1 MKTTTNTIAKILAR
15 LAVVVAVLI
24 PALAGAA
31 AVPNPQSGDIFLGV
45 RSAAG
50 EDSYLVK
57 IGTYSQLTSSQSFSL
72 GNIGADLVSK
82 YGANWHTRE
91 DLFWGIFGR
100 SGSVVTTLYASK
112 ARPDAGTQSVPWP
125 LLTATARNSTASQVL
140 SVLEGT
146 GGYRGRQATANS
158 AVATFQ
164 ENTSEASSY
173 NKQVATAGGTDFGSL
188 SQWSS
193 IEASFADG
201 ASSALLDIYRIGS
214 SSVGYPGYFS
224 ISTSGEVSFVLV
236 GGGDVYPEL
245 QASGTLS
252 GFSTLLGSASTNKTI
267 TVSGSGLT
275 ADLTVTAPPKFE
287 VSTDGTNFGSS
298 VSLSPSSGT
307 VGSTAVH
314 VRIEASAAA
323 GAASGNVSVS
333 STGATTLNVAASGT
347 VLAPALST
355 SGTLS
360 AFGTGE
366 GSASDAQTF
375 TVSGSNL
382 TADVTVTAPT
392 GFEVSSDG
400 TTYGTTV
407 TFTPVSNAL
416 AAVTVHVRIAASTAA
431 GSVGGNITV
440 SSTNATTQN
449 VAVTG
454 TVTPPVSVTINGSL
468 SAFAAWQGLASAPQT
483 VTVSAFGLSSN
494 VVVTAPAGYQV
505 SANGTLY
512 AQSVTLNPTAG
523 VLAAT
528 NIFVRLAFAAPAGAV
543 AGNLTASSTG
553 APTASS
559 ALAGTVSP
567 LVTVQGEGTIPKPP
581 VITKLANN
589 KAFSLTAAPK
599 AGHIFQQ
606 WLKNG
611 APFVPPQTNPTLQ
624 VIFNTDE
631 IATYEAV
638 FVPNPY
644 PAVVD
649 SYNGLI
655 GDGVIDAGFLRAN
668 GSISLTTTATG
679 TYTGTLFHSGVAYKL
694 AGKFD
699 GFKKSKLTIV
709 RKGASSL
716 VLDLDFDTAAP
727 DHKITGTLTID
738 AATLNLSALPRIF
751 NVTKTSSNPH
761 PKAGRSYAIALPSPD
776 PALGHGF
783 GLLTVLANGT
793 ATFAGILPD
802 GVSFSTTAS
811 STDGDKDGAAG
822 AWVFPVSFSPYGKVA
837 GAVIGE
843 VYLAK
848 TEPAAPASVTGDFGW
863 VRPVVPKSPLFPG
876 GLIANITA
884 VGEFYQLQTGVSL
897 VSGSGAAGN
906 FTLSFDPDAEVL
918 SSAVTQDGTWP
929 ATNLPLLTAPVQN
942 GITLVFTG
950 AKVKPGAATA
960 GRFTGVF
967 KPDPLLKKGI
977 AYSGIVFTTPVTLP
991 GDASPV
997 RGVGFFLNGASTG
1010 RVEIK

>member
-15 LAVVVAVLI
+15 LAVAVAVLL

-31 AVPNPQSGDIFLGV
+31 PVPNPQSGDIFLGV

-57 IGTYSQLTSSQSFSL
+57 IGTYSQLTSSQTFSL
-72 GNIGADLVSK
+72 GNIGADLVAK
-82 YGANWHTRE
+82 YGANWHTRD

-125 LLTATARNSTASQVL
+125 LLTANARNSTASQIL
-140 SVLEGT
+140 SVLEST
-146 GGYRGRQATANS
+146 GGYRGREATANS
-158 AVATFQ
+158 AVAAFQ

-173 NKQVATAGGTDFGSL
+173 NKQVATAGGTDFGSV

-201 ASSALLDIYRIGS
+201 AANALLDIYRIGS
-214 SSVGYPGYFS
+214 GSVGYPGYFS

-236 GGGDVYPEL
+236 GLGDVYPEL

-252 GFSTLLGSASTNKTI
+252 GFSALLGSASANKTI

-275 ADLTVTAPPKFE
+275 ADLTVTAPTKFE
-287 VSTDGTNFGSS
+287 VSTDGTNFSPT
-298 VSLSPSSGT
+298 VNLSPSSGT
-307 VGSTAVH
+307 VGSTTIH
-314 VRIEASAAA
+314 VRIAASATA

-333 STGATTLNVAASGT
+333 STGATTLNIAASGA
-347 VLAPALST
+347 VLAPTLSA

-400 TTYGTTV
+400 TTYGTTA
-407 TFTPVSNAL
+407 TLTPVSNAL
-416 AAVTVHVRIAASTAA
+416 SAVTVHVRIAASTAA
-431 GSVGGNITV
+431 GSIGGNVTV

-468 SAFAAWQGLASAPQT
+468 SAFAAWQGLASASQT
-483 VTVSAFGLSSN
+483 VTVSGFGLSSS
-494 VVVTAPAGYQV
+494 VVITAPAGYQV
-505 SANGTLY
+505 STNGTLY
-512 AQSVTLNPTAG
+512 AQSVTLNPTGGA
-523 VLAAT
+523 LAAT
-528 NIFVRLAFAAPAGAV
+528 NIFVRLAATAPAGA
-543 AGNLTASSTG
+543 ASGNLTASSTG

-559 ALAGTVSP
+559 VLAGTVSP
-567 LVTVQGEGTIPKPP
+567 LVGVQGEGTISKPP

-589 KAFSLTAAPK
+589 KAFKLTAAPK
-599 AGHIFQQ
+599 PGHIFQQ

-611 APFVPPQTNPTLQ
+611 VPFVPPQTNPTLQ
-624 VIFNTDE
+624 EIFKADE

-655 GDGVIDAGFLRAN
+655 GDGVIDSGFLGAN
-668 GSISLTTTATG
+668 GSVSLTTTATG
-679 TYTGTLFHSGVAYKL
+679 NYAGTLFYAGVTYKL

-699 GFKKSKLTIV
+699 GFKKSKATIV

-727 DHKITGTLTID
+727 DHKITGTLTVG
-738 AATLNLSALPRIF
+738 ASTLNLSALPRIF

-761 PKAGRSYAIALPSPD
+761 PKAGRRYTIALPSPD

-802 GVSFSTTAS
+802 GVSFTTTVS
-811 STDGDKDGAAG
+811 STDGDKGGVAG

-837 GAVIGE
+837 GALIGE
-843 VYLAK
+843 IYLAK
-848 TEPAAPASVTGDFGW
+848 VEPGTPATLTGDLGW
-863 VRPVVPKSPLFPG
+863 VRPVVPKSLLFPS

-884 VGEFYQLQTGVSL
+884 VGEFYQLQAGVSL
-897 VSGSGAAGN
+897 VSGSGTPGN

-918 SSAVTQDGTWP
+918 PSAVTQNGSWP

-942 GITLVFTG
+942 GITLSFTG
-950 AKVKPGAATA
+950 GTA
-960 GRFTGVF
+960 RFGGVF
-967 KPDPLLKKGI
+967 KPTPALAKGI
-977 AYSGIVFTTPVTLP
+977 AYTGITFTTPVTLP
-991 GDASPV
+991 GDATPV
-997 RGVGFFLNGASTG
+997 RGVGLFLNGASTG